1 MNSDPPGELAG
12 GIFLSAKPCKKH
24 SRVLYFG
31 RHIERGLIMNRI
43 RLITSGGLLVFAVFC
58 LIANP
63 DLPFSLPTWVYIA
76 GTVLQNQQRL
86 SVVR

>member
-1 MNSDPPGELAG
+1 
-12 GIFLSAKPCKKH
+12 
-24 SRVLYFG
+24 
-31 RHIERGLIMNRI
+31 MNRI

-63 DLPFSLPTWVYIA
+63 DSPFSLPTWVYIA